1 MHIKVFLALLSGF
14 FWTIV
19 YIDAIRIGFKQK
31 TFAIPFWALALNIAW
46 ELLCTVFGYMGFGVN
61 EQIVVNAVWF
71 VFDVFILITY
81 FKYGFQESKFRN
93 INSFYAWSLIAITA
107 SFIIQYLFIHEF
119 DLVHGVSYAAFLQ
132 NLLMSILFIDL
143 LHRRESSKGQS
154 MLIAVAKCLGT
165 VAPTILFGIV
175 GLDLM
180 GGPNTFILGIGIVIL
195 FFDLTYIF
203 MLFNRIRLE
212 KKSITATDTLGL

>member
-1 MHIKVFLALLSGF
+1 MHIKVFLALLSGL

-46 ELLCTVFGYMGFGVN
+46 ELLCTVFGFLGFGVN
-61 EQIVVNAVWF
+61 EQIIVNVIWF
-71 VFDVFILITY
+71 VFDIFILITY
-81 FKYGFQESKFRN
+81 FKFGFQESSFQN
-93 INSFYAWSLIAITA
+93 INSFYAWSLLAITT

-143 LHRRESSKGQS
+143 LHKRQSSKGQS

-165 VAPTILFGIV
+165 IAPTILFGIV

-180 GGPNTFILGIGIVIL
+180 GGQNKFILGIGIVIL
-195 FFDLTYIF
+195 FFDLIYIF
-203 MLFNRIRLE
+203 MLRGKIKLE
-212 KKSITATDTLGL
+212 KSTL